1 MTDVQAAAE
10 PVVLAFGRYKL
21 IEEPGGDLIAAAAVG
36 LCERCQGCGCGEQV
50 EPRRIP
56 AIMARMLT
64 GKLKGLTGRGNDTA
78 RG

>member
-1 MTDVQAAAE
+1 MSEAEVQPAAE
-10 PVVLAFGRYKL
+10 PVVVAFGRYKL

-56 AIMARMLT
+56 AMIARVLA
-64 GKLKGLTGRGNDTA
+64 GKLKGVTGRGNGTP
-78 RG
+78 